1 MDYNALNAEIVK
13 CGLTIPKV
21 ADMIGIGKK
30 AFYQKMR
37 GETQFKQKE
46 IRDLKNILS
55 LSDDQVNE
63 LFFAPEVS

>member
-1 MDYNALNAEIVK
+1 MMDYNALNSEIVK

-21 ADMIGIGKK
+21 AEIIGIGKK

-46 IRDLKNILS
+46 ICDLKRVLS
-55 LSDDQVNE
+55 LSDERVIE
-63 LFFAPEVS
+63 LFFCL

>member
-1 MDYNALNAEIVK
+1 MDYNALNSEIVK

-21 ADMIGIGKK
+21 AEIIGIGKK

-46 IRDLKNILS
+46 ICDLKRVLS
-55 LSDDQVNE
+55 LSDERVIE
-63 LFFAPEVS
+63 LFFCL

>member
-1 MDYNALNAEIVK
+1 MDYNALKAEIVK

-21 ADMIGIGKK
+21 AEIIGIGKK

-46 IRDLKNILS
+46 ICDLKRALS
-55 LSDDQVNE
+55 LSDERVIE
-63 LFFAPEVS
+63 LFFCF